1 MSGEFSD
8 TGNMSPIIVEN
19 MVMANIIVTP
29 EKKTSNER
37 EYWETII
44 LRQKPVSWIGSIH
57 TCTYRGGKFI
67 RSEKKQ
73 FMSAEDLQKKSLRKW
88 I

>member
-37 EYWETII
+37 EYWEGPGNNNPETKTGQ
-44 LRQKPVSWIGSIH
+44 LDRIH
-57 TCTYRGGKFI
+57 PYMYI
-67 RSEKKQ
+67 
-73 FMSAEDLQKKSLRKW
+73 
-88 I
+88 

>member
-37 EYWETII
+37 EYWEGPGLTI

-57 TCTYRGGKFI
+57 TCTYRGGKF
-67 RSEKKQ
+67 
-73 FMSAEDLQKKSLRKW
+73 
-88 I
+88 

>member
-29 EKKTSNER
+29 EKETSNEG
-37 EYWETII
+37 EYQEGQENNNPETKTGQ
-44 LRQKPVSWIGSIH
+44 LDRIH
-57 TCTYRGGKFI
+57 PYMYI
-67 RSEKKQ
+67 
-73 FMSAEDLQKKSLRKW
+73 
-88 I
+88 

>member
-37 EYWETII
+37 EYWEG
-44 LRQKPVSWIGSIH
+44 P
-57 TCTYRGGKFI
+57 GK
-67 RSEKKQ
+67 Q
-73 FMSAEDLQKKSLRKW
+73 
-88 I
+88 